1 MSLVNICS
9 DAVWYDDA
17 DRIREFVKEVK
28 VDKLPGYS
36 SVESD
41 GDSSKFQ
48 KMGNRCLN
56 SEVHEKLKGKRKRG
70 AWRTVRA
77 NEG

>member
-9 DAVWYDDA
+9 DAGRYDDA

-28 VDKLPGYS
+28 
-36 SVESD
+36 VESD